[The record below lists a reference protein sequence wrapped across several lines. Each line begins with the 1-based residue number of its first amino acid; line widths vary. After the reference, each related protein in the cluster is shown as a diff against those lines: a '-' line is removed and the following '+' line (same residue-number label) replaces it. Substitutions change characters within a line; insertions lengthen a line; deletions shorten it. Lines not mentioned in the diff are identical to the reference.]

1 MFEKEAAARNAA
13 AAASGQVRLNCK
25 DNTSN
30 LGAPLLA
37 GATDG
42 QSETCCMV
50 VALSLGK
57 PELCCT
63 YLHFLIGTEQHV
75 EGGSRHQKP

>member
-42 QSETCCMV
+42 QSENMPYGCGPLSWEARTLLHLP
-50 VALSLGK
+50 AL
-57 PELCCT
+57 
-63 YLHFLIGTEQHV
+63 FD
-75 EGGSRHQKP
+75 